1 MTTRASVGRDALIPP
16 HPAAAQTPAGGY
28 GIRPYGRRR
37 MPRPTGKRQP
47 CRAANPCRGRCLHR
61 PADPA
66 SPQGPGRDKSRPY
79 KPSEMT
85 RQTGTAVTT
94 RATVGRD
101 ALIPPDPTAA
111 QTPAG
116 GYGIRP
122 YGRRRMPRPNPG
134 NRGPALQQTPVG
146 DDARIV
152 PRTLRH
158 RKVPGRDKSRPY
170 DRRKARGQPGNGNLA
185 APQAP
190 VGDDACIVPHP
201 AAAQT
206 PAGGINPAPTIDG
219 RPVPYRGTAPSATN
233 GRFRLHGF
241 SFSSR

>member
-101 ALIPPDPTAA
+101 ALIPPDPH
-111 QTPAG
+111 G
-116 GYGIRP
+116 GAKRLRADMESAP
-122 YGRRRMPRPNPG
+122 
-134 NRGPALQQTPVG
+134 T
-146 DDARIV
+146 DD
-152 PRTLRH
+152 
-158 RKVPGRDKSRPY
+158 GEC
-170 DRRKARGQPGNGNLA
+170 RGQPGKPRPRVTTNPCRGRCSHRPADPA
-185 APQAP
+185 APEGP
-190 VGDDACIVPHP
+190 P
-201 AAAQT
+201 
-206 PAGGINPAPTIDG
+206 GGINPAPTIDG
-219 RPVPYRGTAPSATN
+219 RPAASRETATLPH
-233 GRFRLHGF
+233 RKPL
-241 SFSSR
+241 